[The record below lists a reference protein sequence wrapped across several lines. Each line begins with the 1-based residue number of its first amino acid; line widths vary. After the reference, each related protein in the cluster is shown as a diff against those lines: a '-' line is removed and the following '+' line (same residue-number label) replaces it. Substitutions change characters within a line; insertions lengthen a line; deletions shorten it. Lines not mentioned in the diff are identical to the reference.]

1 MFGCRLGNPTSNTA
15 TFVLVHRGARDIK
28 LTLIMV
34 SNINLTLYLLGSL
47 IISCPRC
54 RTKTKVLKMDVDDV
68 LSHIGD
74 FGPSQ
79 KKVYFLVSLAH
90 VYTAFHAFV
99 VLFIGTDP
107 GWRCVPSSSSGLEDA
122 SGNVLRDRATMCSYY
137 EKKYCTPEYSTEYT
151 SIVTEVECM
160 MCL

>member
-1 MFGCRLGNPTSNTA
+1 
-15 TFVLVHRGARDIK
+15 
-28 LTLIMV
+28 
-34 SNINLTLYLLGSL
+34 
-47 IISCPRC
+47 
-54 RTKTKVLKMDVDDV
+54 MDVDDV
-68 LSHIGD
+68 LGHIGD

-107 GWRCVPSSSSGLEDA
+107 GWKCVPSSSSGLEDA
-122 SGNVLRDRATMCSYY
+122 SGNVLRDSATMCSYY

-160 MCL
+160 MCPTVLSMYKEPFVTFTCLIPRPSTCKGWV